1 MPAGSQPAWLA
12 RAMRRPPFIRLVR
25 AEFRKF
31 SGTLSDRILLV
42 VGPLVLIGFAG
53 LLDRINAFDGTWSS
67 QIGPILIGLI
77 YSPLAFNAL
86 LVKLI
91 SGEWQYRSA
100 QPTLLVQP
108 SRLRY
113 LAAQSTIAIGVW
125 IFYSVVAVVLLSLLS
140 PPVIAAADLR
150 SLLGIRPGLVILT
163 GAVAALIAV
172 AWALVIALLVP
183 NAAGALAIYLI
194 SVPALNVLQG
204 LLPNVVSWLNP
215 FRIPPAVAGVDPT
228 LPAASA
234 YTAGALLVVLLVIAV
249 LRYRRREAA

>member
-1 MPAGSQPAWLA
+1 
-12 RAMRRPPFIRLVR
+12 MRRPAFLRLVR

-31 SGTLSDRILLV
+31 SGTLSDRILLI
-42 VGPLVLIGFAG
+42 VGPLLLIGFSG
-53 LLDRINAFDGTWSS
+53 LLDRIYAFDGTWSS
-67 QIGPILIGLI
+67 QIGPILIGLV
-77 YSPLAFNAL
+77 YSPLAFNAA

-113 LAAQSTIAIGVW
+113 LAAQSTVAVLVW
-125 IFYSVVAVVLLSLLS
+125 IFYSIVAVVLFSLLT
-140 PPVIAAADLR
+140 PPVIASADLQ
-150 SLLGIRPGLVILT
+150 SLLGIRPGMVILA
-163 GAVAALIAV
+163 GAAAALIAV

-194 SVPALNVLQG
+194 SVPALNVVQG
-204 LLPNVVSWLNP
+204 LLPKVVSWVNP
-215 FRIPPAVAGVDPT
+215 FRIPTAVAGADTT

-234 YTAGALLVVLLVIAV
+234 YTAGVLLVVLLVIAV
-249 LRYRRREAA
+249 LRYRVREAA